1 MLIVSKLVLAGGVA
15 AAAMAGPAT
24 LGTTSEQSSARAVIV
39 SSATQAGSLKPPA
52 AVPSLTL
59 PSLTRCPGS
68 CDIWQMLALRH

>member
-24 LGTTSEQSSARAVIV
+24 LGTTSEQSSAQAVTV
-39 SSATQAGSLKPPA
+39 SSATQAGSQKPPA
-52 AVPSLTL
+52 AV

-68 CDIWQMLALRH
+68 CDLWQMLALRH

>member
-52 AVPSLTL
+52 AVPG
-59 PSLTRCPGS
+59 LTRCPSS
-68 CDIWQMLALRH
+68 CDLWQMLALRH